1 MTYDWR
7 FDLVLG
13 SLGFLAQGI
22 AVTVGVCLLA
32 FVRAFPIGL
41 VAAVARLSRF
51 RLVRIVGQ
59 IYVDL
64 IRSTPILI
72 QLVWIFY
79 ALPILTGIS
88 FSLLETGVLSLGL
101 YGGAYLAEIF
111 RGGINSISEGQFEAG
126 RAIGLTTPQLWRRI
140 ILPQALARM
149 LPPIASTLI
158 TLVKEIGAAVRD
170 RGAGADVPDAGVEHD
185 DVPLARDLHG
195 RLGNL
200 LPPDL
205 SDRARHEPS
214 LPTPPGGLR
223 MSRRGVRGGRG
234 DVFHRARRSG

>member
-1 MTYDWR
+1 VRYDWR

-13 SLGFLAQGI
+13 NLGFLARGVG
-22 AVTVGVCLLA
+22 VTVGVCLLA
-32 FVRAFPIGL
+32 FVLAFLIGL
-41 VAAVARLSRF
+41 FVAFARLSRF
-51 RLVRIVGQ
+51 RLLRIAGQ

-88 FSLLETGVLSLGL
+88 FSLLETGVLGLGL
-101 YGGAYLAEIF
+101 YGSAYLAEIF

-149 LPPIASTLI
+149 LPPITSTLI
-158 TLVKEIGAAVRD
+158 TLVKESALLSVIGVPELMFQMLALNTTTFRSLEIFTVGSGIYFLLTYPIALGMNYLYR
-170 RGAGADVPDAGVEHD
+170 RRLAGFA
-185 DVPLARDLHG
+185 
-195 RLGNL
+195 
-200 LPPDL
+200 
-205 SDRARHEPS
+205 
-214 LPTPPGGLR
+214 
-223 MSRRGVRGGRG
+223 
-234 DVFHRARRSG
+234 